1 MKNNKIRVINDAGEE
16 KEFDPLFTFES
27 DETKK
32 SYIVYTDHE
41 KDLMLVSLLV
51 HDGLKSGNP
60 KEKYTRFDLL
70 Y

>member
-1 MKNNKIRVINDAGEE
+1 MKNNKIRLINDAGEE

-41 KDLMLVSLLV
+41 KDKIGNKLNNINELV
-51 HDGLKSGNP
+51 
-60 KEKYTRFDLL
+60 
-70 Y
+70 